1 MTKPFLKWAGGKAK
15 LTPLIRQQLPH
26 AKRLIEPFTGSAAV
40 SLALEFDEY
49 VLNDSNADLMNV
61 YQILQVEQQDFVDY
75 AQSFFTPEHNQETRF
90 YDLREKFNHTD
101 NHHEKAALLIYL
113 NHHAFN
119 GLCRYNSKGGFNVP
133 FGRYKSPYFPADEMH
148 GFVQKSNRMMLMCG
162 DFQAAFERVNADD
175 VIYCDPPPELRTWFE
190 NNLHRFPERTV
201 QTPIGNGQRYT
212 TVGRLVPIRT
222 VLQECHNLIRE
233 FNI

>member
-1 MTKPFLKWAGGKAK
+1 
-15 LTPLIRQQLPH
+15 
-26 AKRLIEPFTGSAAV
+26 
-40 SLALEFDEY
+40 
-49 VLNDSNADLMNV
+49 
-61 YQILQVEQQDFVDY
+61 
-75 AQSFFTPEHNQETRF
+75 
-90 YDLREKFNHTD
+90 
-101 NHHEKAALLIYL
+101 
-113 NHHAFN
+113 
-119 GLCRYNSKGGFNVP
+119 
-133 FGRYKSPYFPADEMH
+133 
-148 GFVQKSNRMMLMCG
+148 MMLMCG

-175 VIYCDPPPELRTWFE
+175 VIYCDPPPELRMWFE